1 MIRCKRNDCLF
12 HRALYRTAIESK
24 SRVGVQ
30 AETQDSSGLSAA
42 VKVEESMFVVV
53 GRGIIREGKEPM
65 RSMLNLNSITL
76 TTIITW
82 FYRAKNR
89 SDI

>member
-1 MIRCKRNDCLF
+1 LF

-53 GRGIIREGKEPM
+53 GMRHYKEGKEPI
-65 RSMLNLNSITL
+65 RSMLDLNSITL
-76 TTIITW
+76 TTIITLDI
-82 FYRAKNR
+82 ALKIR